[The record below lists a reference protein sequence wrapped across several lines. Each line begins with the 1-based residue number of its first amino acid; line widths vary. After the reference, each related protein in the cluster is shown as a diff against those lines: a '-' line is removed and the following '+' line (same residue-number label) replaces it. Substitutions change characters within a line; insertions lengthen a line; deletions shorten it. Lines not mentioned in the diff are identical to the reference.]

1 MNRTIHIASQKKLSK
16 MKSNRACGAGHR
28 LFRRRGLRSNAD
40 SSLAAST
47 STFCARLPY
56 IFFSC
61 IILVMTSAACSQP
74 ASNSASESPNSATS
88 SPVATR
94 ITSEGVV
101 KTAAQAVDIPAGA
114 SAEAVVRLTI
124 QNGYHVNAN
133 PPTYPYLKATVL
145 ELSPAE
151 GVSVG
156 YVAYPNAE
164 HRKFAFA
171 EQPLA
176 VYEGET
182 ELKILLK
189 ADKNAKK
196 GERSIPARL
205 RIQACDEQVCYPPGA
220 IELGIPINVK

>member
-1 MNRTIHIASQKKLSK
+1 MTRIT
-16 MKSNRACGAGHR
+16 
-28 LFRRRGLRSNAD
+28 
-40 SSLAAST
+40 
-47 STFCARLPY
+47 Y
-56 IFFSC
+56 IFFACFLALS
-61 IILVMTSAACSQP
+61 TSAACSKP
-74 ASNSASESPNSATS
+74 ASNSASEPANAATAAPSAQ
-88 SPVATR
+88 R

-101 KTAAQAVDIPAGA
+101 KAAAKSVEIPAGG

-145 ELSPAE
+145 ELSPSE

-156 YVAYPNAE
+156 NVIYPQAVD
-164 HRKFAFA
+164 RKFAFA
-171 EQPLA
+171 EKSLA

-182 ELKILLK
+182 DLKVLMR
-189 ADKNAKK
+189 ADKTAKK

-220 IELGIPINVK
+220 IELQVPVNLK